1 MLTKLLKPMLMLI
14 KLAPLMVTQL
24 GTPTLPPELDLKP
37 PPSMHHTQIILFIEQ
52 HKACLM
58 NEMSISF
65 VDPFN
70 KDLNIIDDNLD
81 TVDFVVGA

>member
-1 MLTKLLKPMLMLI
+1 MPLLI
-14 KLAPLMVTQL
+14 NLAPLMVTQL
-24 GTPTLPPELDLKP
+24 GTLIPLLELDLKLP
-37 PPSMHHTQIILFIEQ
+37 LLMLHTQTILSIEQ

>member
-1 MLTKLLKPMLMLI
+1 MPLLI
-14 KLAPLMVTQL
+14 NLAPLMVTQL
-24 GTPTLPPELDLKP
+24 GTPTLPPELDLNQP
-37 PPSMHHTQIILFIEQ
+37 LLMLHTQTILSIEQ

-65 VDPFN
+65 VDPIN